1 MAEISVGEYTDD
13 RRESLIEMILEI
25 QRKEFQ
31 IPITREDQP
40 DLAAIPRFYQQ
51 GNGNF
56 WVALC
61 DGQVVGS
68 VGLLDIGN
76 QQVALRKMFVQAG
89 FRGGVGRGAVGG
101 RGGFA
106 RHVRR
111 SGMGSPQR
119 LTPADW
125 RRQWS
130 RRARGRL
137 RVHHRRWSSGWALA
151 LIQWARAANV
161 FFHVGRTNDCV

>member
-1 MAEISVGEYTDD
+1 MAEISVSEYTDD

-25 QRKEFQ
+25 QRQEFQ

-56 WVALC
+56 WVAEC

-76 QQVALRKMFVQAG
+76 QQVALRKMFVKAD
-89 FRGGVGRGAVGG
+89 FRGGDHGTA
-101 RGGFA
+101 
-106 RHVRR
+106 
-111 SGMGSPQR
+111 QR
-119 LTPADW
+119 LLQTVAAWVGQRGVTDVFLGTTDKFLAAHRFYEKNGFVRIDKTNLPATFPVMKVDT
-125 RRQWS
+125 
-130 RRARGRL
+130 
-137 RVHHRRWSSGWALA
+137 VFYHRRTTALP
-151 LIQWARAANV
+151 
-161 FFHVGRTNDCV
+161 GKK

>member
-1 MAEISVGEYTDD
+1 MADIFVRKYSDD
-13 RRESLIEMILEI
+13 LQEALIEMILEI

-76 QQVALRKMFVQAG
+76 QQVALRKMFVRPA
-89 FRGGVGRGAVGG
+89 
-101 RGGFA
+101 FA
-106 RHVRR
+106 AA
-111 SGMGSPQR
+111 STASPSACCK
-119 LTPADW
+119 P
-125 RRQWS
+125 
-130 RRARGRL
+130 
-137 RVHHRRWSSGWALA
+137 
-151 LIQWARAANV
+151 
-161 FFHVGRTNDCV
+161 